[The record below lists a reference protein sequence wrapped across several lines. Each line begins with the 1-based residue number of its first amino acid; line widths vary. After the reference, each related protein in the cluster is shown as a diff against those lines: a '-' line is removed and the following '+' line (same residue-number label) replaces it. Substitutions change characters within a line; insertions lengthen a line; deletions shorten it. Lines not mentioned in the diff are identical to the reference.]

1 MAVMTKQLRYQHGG
15 GVAGNCAALF
25 VMAVR
30 FAYVGVL
37 AGETARCM
45 ATGHY
50 R

>member
-1 MAVMTKQLRYQHGG
+1 MAVTTKRLRYQRGG
-15 GVAGNCAALF
+15 GEAGNCAVLS
-25 VMAVR
+25 VVAVR
-30 FAYVGVL
+30 FAFVGVL